1 MQISSLP
8 IITQSS
14 AQTQRRDITEQVQK
28 DVQRDPSQNNHDIGS
43 LEELKARSEA
53 VLQQRVESSSA
64 NSGVKARQQAAVE
77 GLPLNT
83 QRALQTFVENSPSSG
98 QPPEIELVG
107 VDTFA

>member
-64 NSGVKARQQAAVE
+64 NSGTHQRAEER
-77 GLPLNT
+77 GLPLYV
-83 QRALQTFVENSPSSG
+83 QRALQSFAENNSSSG
-98 QPPEIELVG
+98 HQPQIELMG
-107 VDTFA
+107 IDIFA